1 MKHLENMKFWK
12 KKISNYIFL
21 NILKIHKKFKQHS
34 KYQKLYS
41 TPPSLGARTCKV
53 SRKYSN
59 AFLSYSAKT
68 KRDGR
73 TDRQTDRQTDGRTD
87 RQTDG
92 GRCNISRPRAYGAG
106 GR

>member
-1 MKHLENMKFWK
+1 MRKNYSSK
-12 KKISNYIFL
+12 KNFNTPPPPPPNSNLTFFKYNNIPSIS
-21 NILKIHKKFKQHS
+21 
-34 KYQKLYS
+34 KLYS

-68 KRDGR
+68 KRDGW
-73 TDRQTDRQTDGRTD
+73 TDGRTD
-87 RQTDG
+87 IQTDG

-106 GR
+106 RR